1 MNIIKS
7 YTNTNTIIIK
17 VSKEGK
23 QMKKDNLSIIGIVVG
38 IAMLL
43 YAVSGGGVSLMAF
56 VDIKSFVI
64 VIGGSFAAM
73 LVSFSLQE
81 IKSIGKFFGIVT
93 KNTNIDK
100 IVFIEEIIKI
110 SKKARKQG
118 MLALESEIEKME
130 DEFLK
135 QGIKLIVDGAE
146 EDTLVSI
153 LESEIEN
160 YEERMKQGVRFFKQ
174 WGAYAPAFGMIGTLV
189 GLIQLLGNMEDI
201 TKLVAGMAVA
211 LITTLYGSI
220 AANLILLP
228 VADKISLNVSK
239 SVEFMMF
246 QYKAIKCIRMGYTP
260 RMIQEILSTYL
271 DERLKIT
278 LEETLKNNKKN

>member
-1 MNIIKS
+1 
-7 YTNTNTIIIK
+7 
-17 VSKEGK
+17 
-23 QMKKDNLSIIGIVVG
+23 MKKDNLSIIGIVVG

-43 YAVSGGGVSLMAF
+43 YAVSGGRTSLMAF
-56 VDIKSFVI
+56 VDVKSFVI

-81 IKSIGKFFGIVT
+81 IKSIGKFFSVVT
-93 KNTNIDK
+93 RDTNRDK
-100 IVFIEEIIKI
+100 ISFIENIINI
-110 SKKARKQG
+110 SKKSRKEG
-118 MLALESEIEKME
+118 MLSLETEIEKME

-146 EDTLVSI
+146 EDTLLAI

-160 YEERMKQGVRFFKQ
+160 YEERMRQGVRFFKQ

-220 AANLILLP
+220 AANLVLLP
-228 VADKISLNVSK
+228 IADKISLNSSK
-239 SVEFMMF
+239 LVDFINF
-246 QYKAIKCIRMGYTP
+246 QYRAIKCIRMGYTP
-260 RMIQEILSTYL
+260 KMIQEILSTYL
-271 DERLKIT
+271 DDKEKVV
-278 LEETLKNNKKN
+278 LEDKMKNSNKK